1 MGEDQISFCER
12 SSGHAA
18 GQRWSPP
25 TESTA
30 SAPRSLHKGAALA
43 HLRCARSFLWKREDQ
58 LRLGVLRANNHG
70 LFARTFNLPNIICAM
85 CDRSRNLARLA
96 AACVCRQIFGGCRV
110 TNRCCGGRR
119 AGWSR
124 VCCPRCVGLLV
135 KKSSSTA
142 STAAGAWASTAGAA
156 VSTGG
161 EKAFRRLFFFVDSWS
176 SWERAFPLCR
186 RCCCRRWMAE
196 GAAARWAGPRPGM
209 TCWRE
214 VAVCSHSVASVLF
227 WLAWWGADLPCRI
240 LCSTRWRLYC
250 CGEKPTWRQ

>member
-1 MGEDQISFCER
+1 MVPAERALTDSSRRRRARRRLRGRCTRGRHWPICAVPGR
-12 SSGHAA
+12 SSGRGRTSFGWGYCA
-18 GQRWSPP
+18 P
-25 TESTA
+25 TIT
-30 SAPRSLHKGAALA
+30 
-43 HLRCARSFLWKREDQ
+43 
-58 LRLGVLRANNHG
+58 G

-161 EKAFRRLFFFVDSWS
+161 EKAFRRLFFYVDSWH

-214 VAVCSHSVASVLF
+214 VAVCSHSVTSVLF

>member
-1 MGEDQISFCER
+1 MRSVAEPSPSCGCVRVSTDFWRMSSDESLLRWPSCWLVSRLLSALCRPPRQEVVVNCIYGSGGMGQYCWCR
-12 SSGHAA
+12 
-18 GQRWSPP
+18 
-25 TESTA
+25 
-30 SAPRSLHKGAALA
+30 
-43 HLRCARSFLWKREDQ
+43 
-58 LRLGVLRANNHG
+58 GV
-70 LFARTFNLPNIICAM
+70 
-85 CDRSRNLARLA
+85 D
-96 AACVCRQIFGGCRV
+96 
-110 TNRCCGGRR
+110 GRR
-119 AGWSR
+119 EGVS
-124 VCCPRCVGLLV
+124 
-135 KKSSSTA
+135 A
-142 STAAGAWASTAGAA
+142 S
-156 VSTGG
+156 
-161 EKAFRRLFFFVDSWS
+161 FFFVDSWY

>member
-1 MGEDQISFCER
+1 MG
-12 SSGHAA
+12 
-18 GQRWSPP
+18 
-25 TESTA
+25 
-30 SAPRSLHKGAALA
+30 
-43 HLRCARSFLWKREDQ
+43 
-58 LRLGVLRANNHG
+58 
-70 LFARTFNLPNIICAM
+70 
-85 CDRSRNLARLA
+85 
-96 AACVCRQIFGGCRV
+96 
-110 TNRCCGGRR
+110 
-119 AGWSR
+119 SR

-161 EKAFRRLFFFVDSWS
+161 EKAFRRRFFFVDSWY

-196 GAAARWAGPRPGM
+196 GAAARWAGPRPGI

-227 WLAWWGADLPCRI
+227 LARLVGGGPSLPN
-240 LCSTRWRLYC
+240 SVLY
-250 CGEKPTWRQ
+250 PVVAVLLW

>member
-1 MGEDQISFCER
+1 MGDSCRLLLAAWSDFDRWLKGGSDLFLRTLIRPRCGAALVPAERALTDSSRRRRARRRLRGRCTRGRHWPICAVPGR
-12 SSGHAA
+12 SSGRGRTSFGWGYCA
-18 GQRWSPP
+18 P
-25 TESTA
+25 TVT
-30 SAPRSLHKGAALA
+30 
-43 HLRCARSFLWKREDQ
+43 
-58 LRLGVLRANNHG
+58 G

-161 EKAFRRLFFFVDSWS
+161 EKAFRRLFFFFLSIRGTRGNAHSLSVVGVVADGAWPRVPPLVGQDRD
-176 SWERAFPLCR
+176 RA
-186 RCCCRRWMAE
+186 
-196 GAAARWAGPRPGM
+196 
-209 TCWRE
+209 
-214 VAVCSHSVASVLF
+214 
-227 WLAWWGADLPCRI
+227 
-240 LCSTRWRLYC
+240 
-250 CGEKPTWRQ
+250 